1 MDADELPTTPTL
13 QQLVILKTV
22 ADWLQE
28 HLDIAPDRVQMETSI
43 ADDLL
48 LDSLDQ
54 VEVVMALEE
63 IFQVEVDD
71 VTAGQWRTVSDIV
84 RFLAAHPAT
93 IQP

>member
-1 MDADELPTTPTL
+1 MPEAE
-13 QQLVILKTV
+13 ILKTV

-28 HLDIAPDRVQMETSI
+28 HMDIAPERVRMETSI
-43 ADDLL
+43 ADDLM

-63 IFQVEVDD
+63 IFQVQVDD

-84 RFLAAHPAT
+84 RFLAVATVTSPDPFHRPA
-93 IQP
+93 